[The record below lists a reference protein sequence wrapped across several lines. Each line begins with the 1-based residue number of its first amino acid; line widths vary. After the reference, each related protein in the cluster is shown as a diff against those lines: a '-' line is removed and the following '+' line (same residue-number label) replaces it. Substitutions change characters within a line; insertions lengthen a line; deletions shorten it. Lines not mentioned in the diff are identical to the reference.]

1 MNFENYKK
9 KYLKYKKKYLSLKQI
24 QSGGLITFKLTSD
37 NVYNIIHFLKIN
49 YTNKIVPLINLNTI
63 NEPSDFIDIINNNYN
78 NLKPISLGNGLY
90 YFSEYLDLM
99 KSLFNKNGINTDV
112 ESQSIQGITNFNFW
126 NEFKYFRSSEPIRRQ
141 LQFRLN
147 ESIKPS
153 DGLLS
158 LINGPTICDCA
169 NSIQICI
176 YVYILNKCGKE
187 MFDNIFQKI
196 LTPFM
201 ITQLL
206 YNKLDYKKE
215 KENVNNI
222 LGNPLLFLF
231 DDITDDIQKYGVEA
245 LQNNDIVYI
254 DGVTNY
260 QKKHLEGNMSG
271 FNMFYKN
278 KKFNGFSRKSTW
290 MTYEQVIELLKTEYN
305 KDVSIYTTVSA
316 KKLKNALDENPKDIF
331 YRETFE
337 LYSTLKKDK
346 ILSNKRIDGL
356 KNGIRFNNDKLE
368 SFINTYKNCWINA
381 PLKDLP
387 SQPSVQYPVHYIFN
401 VAQESMNNSFD
412 NYEIK
417 DNNRDLYEISKKFAH
432 SVILK
437 DEPFFMA
444 LCGNPG
450 IGKSHLTVSILKL
463 VSKYK
468 KVVYMTDILSS
479 ESYELNSYM
488 HIISKCD
495 LIIYDDINSAYGIN
509 KYLPILFE
517 YIWKNKKALLINSNV
532 MLNEMSDHVYEL
544 VGYDHEYVNNFIVK
558 NYFDMKSYRNPW
570 INTIFNN
577 MPKEDKIN
585 LLLNT
590 NSAAGII
597 LEDTEATITTLNSYK
612 KLINEKSPITIYCAK
627 IAKQDDPPYNVI
639 DFHMVS
645 PATYDLTIL
654 YISEKYKADEYYQFF
669 NLLSNTHL
677 HNKKIIIITENLET
691 FFKNIKYFITHEQ
704 QKGIYLKMRD
714 RARCIFPGLYDK
726 LGQIT
731 LFNAYA

>member
-1 MNFENYKK
+1 
-9 KYLKYKKKYLSLKQI
+9 
-24 QSGGLITFKLTSD
+24 
-37 NVYNIIHFLKIN
+37 
-49 YTNKIVPLINLNTI
+49 
-63 NEPSDFIDIINNNYN
+63 
-78 NLKPISLGNGLY
+78 
-90 YFSEYLDLM
+90 
-99 KSLFNKNGINTDV
+99 
-112 ESQSIQGITNFNFW
+112 
-126 NEFKYFRSSEPIRRQ
+126 
-141 LQFRLN
+141 
-147 ESIKPS
+147 
-153 DGLLS
+153 
-158 LINGPTICDCA
+158 
-169 NSIQICI
+169 
-176 YVYILNKCGKE
+176 
-187 MFDNIFQKI
+187 
-196 LTPFM
+196 
-201 ITQLL
+201 
-206 YNKLDYKKE
+206 
-215 KENVNNI
+215 
-222 LGNPLLFLF
+222 LLFLF
-231 DDITDDIQKYGVEA
+231 DDITDDIRKYGVEA

-331 YRETFE
+331 YRDTFK
-337 LYSTLKKDK
+337 LYSTLEKDK
-346 ILSNKRIDGL
+346 ILSNERIGGL
-356 KNGIRFNNDKLE
+356 KNGIRFNNEKLQ

-387 SQPSVQYPVHYIFN
+387 SQPSVQYPVHYIFK

-468 KVVYMTDILSS
+468 KVVYMADILSS

-488 HIISKCD
+488 HIISECD

-509 KYLPILFE
+509 QYLPILFK

-558 NYFDMKSYRNPW
+558 NYFDMESYRNPW
-570 INTIFNN
+570 IKTIFND
-577 MPKEDKIN
+577 MPNEDKIN

-597 LEDTEATITTLNSYK
+597 LEDNKATITTLNFYK

-627 IAKQDDPPYNVI
+627 IAKQDNPPYNVI
-639 DFHMVS
+639 DFDMVS

-654 YISEKYKADEYYQFF
+654 YISEKYNADEYYQFF

-677 HNKKIIIITENLET
+677 YNKKIIIITKNLET
-691 FFKNIKYFITHEQ
+691 FFTNIKYFIRYEQ
-704 QKGIYLKMRD
+704 KEGIYLKMRD